1 MFFYNIMASH
11 KTNKRSYKKRT
22 PKRKTQKGGM
32 KDNTVCNLFCKD
44 DEGEGADVGE
54 DEVVVKV
61 DDVKVDDVK
70 VDDVK
75 VDDVKV
81 DEEESDDEDEEE
93 SDDDNAADVGEADDK
108 DKEIGGLG
116 KKGRKSRKS
125 TKKGRKP
132 HKKNRKTMKKKKK
145 SAWTTFVVDLYN
157 KNKLKTKGYMFKN
170 ALSDAAKIYKK

>member
-22 PKRKTQKGGM
+22 PKRKTQKGGDI
-32 KDNTVCNLFCKD
+32 KVFGYTCTKNEEEPDEKGD
-44 DEGEGADVGE
+44 DEVENIEEENSPDTENIEEENNNE
-54 DEVVVKV
+54 DN
-61 DDVKVDDVK
+61 
-70 VDDVK
+70 
-75 VDDVKV
+75 
-81 DEEESDDEDEEE
+81 EEESDDE
-93 SDDDNAADVGEADDK
+93 NN
-108 DKEIGGLG
+108 IGGG
-116 KKGRKSRKS
+116 KKGRKARKS

>member
-22 PKRKTQKGGM
+22 PKRKTQKGGNALM
-32 KDNTVCNLFCKD
+32 KYFCGNNEAAD
-44 DEGEGADVGE
+44 DGEADDGE
-54 DEVVVKV
+54 ADDGVKV
-61 DDVKVDDVK
+61 DD
-70 VDDVK
+70 
-75 VDDVKV
+75 
-81 DEEESDDEDEEE
+81 EDGKGQIT
-93 SDDDNAADVGEADDK
+93 GEGQFAEK
-108 DKEIGGLG
+108 KIFSGG

-157 KNKLKTKGYMFKN
+157 KNKVKTKGYMFKN

>member
-1 MFFYNIMASH
+1 MFFYNIIASH

-22 PKRKTQKGGM
+22 PKRKTQKGGDIKM
-32 KDNTVCNLFCKD
+32 FGYTCTKNEEEPDEKGD
-44 DEGEGADVGE
+44 DEVENIEEENSPDTENIEEENSPDTENIEEENNNE
-54 DEVVVKV
+54 DN
-61 DDVKVDDVK
+61 
-70 VDDVK
+70 
-75 VDDVKV
+75 
-81 DEEESDDEDEEE
+81 EEESDDE
-93 SDDDNAADVGEADDK
+93 NN
-108 DKEIGGLG
+108 IGGG
-116 KKGRKSRKS
+116 KKGRKARKS

>member
-54 DEVVVKV
+54 DEVV
-61 DDVKVDDVK
+61 
-70 VDDVK
+70 VK